1 MKRALLVP
9 ITLVALAVVFAATG
23 ANGAPVPS
31 GDWTSFGRTTDNNRH
46 SPLTQITPANVS
58 QLGREYTIDFQKV
71 DPDVRRGEQS
81 YPLAINGTL
90 YVTTNDAN
98 VFAIDGATG
107 KILWHF
113 KPANSGL
120 FKNFGIVANR
130 GLAYCD
136 DALYLLTLDMH
147 LNKLNPKTGALEG
160 RVAIADA
167 VPGAGSNY
175 GYSETSAPIC
185 ANNRILAGSAGSE
198 YGVRGFVM
206 AWTPDLRPAWPNPVW
221 TIPPELQSWR
231 RYSRIAGGGV
241 VWTPVTVD
249 ASTNTVYFGTGSAT
263 PLYFPSLRPGTD
275 PRTDS
280 LLAVD
285 LQTGQLKWWR
295 QLIAGNEW
303 SYDVAQPPLVYTGRV
318 GGRVR
323 HVVSVATM
331 EGVWYAFDANTGA
344 PFWQRVKVIDRVEH
358 PALKPGQPVVVY
370 PSSLGGLNYS
380 PASYDPA
387 TDYVFNAAAETA
399 AIDIQSKLT
408 PTQRKQKFVLG
419 SVFLGLSNGNFGTVL
434 PGWHDHGSISAINVN
449 TGQRVW
455 KFETPEPERGGVT
468 TTASGIGF
476 AGGGD
481 GNLRAFNLRTGK
493 VLWKFQTG
501 HQIASGPTVFTGS
514 DGKEYVAITVGG
526 TPTSSNGGVS
536 SWLEVFGLGG
546 SQKESPPPQLD
557 QVRNAPRLP
566 ASKLVIDTPRAP
578 RATAG
583 VAASAGARITT
594 QGPFTVRVW
603 SATRSNTQVVSGRL
617 LLRGRPVEGAVMQV
631 DNYTLRNR
639 TNASGAFFYRI
650 DVTLPHRHVVRVQ
663 RLSGATVG
671 GRPLS
676 TAQRRA
682 LLRVAGGFSVGYRIN
697 GVHARASGGHVV
709 VTGRLSYADGT
720 ASPPVVLFTY
730 LLQGTITDANGKPV
744 QGATVV
750 TRTQDRD
757 FWTFS
762 TPSDASGH
770 YTSFFTASDESGAN
784 PVPLTVQVALGHLS
798 YASKFGVTVNFTAL
812 RSATLNIKLPA
823 SGTSLAPPTST
834 SYPGAVYEGTLVG
847 ASGPGGVVKPLAA
860 TWPTANGT
868 FRLVLPGSVRGKPLR
883 LWEDNST
890 FFQPHPATPGGA
902 VDTAIWPRIPPGDQP
917 QGLAVV
923 RAP

>member
-1 MKRALLVP
+1 MKYAPLVVIATAVLL
-9 ITLVALAVVFAATG
+9 LASGATG
-23 ANGAPVPS
+23 ASVPN
-31 GDWTSFGRTTDNNRH
+31 GDWFGFGRTTDNMRH
-46 SPLTQITPANVS
+46 SPLTQITPGNVA
-58 QLGREYTIDFQKV
+58 QLGREYTIDFQKL
-71 DPDVRRGEQS
+71 DPDVKRGEQS
-81 YPLAINGTL
+81 YPLAVGGTL

-98 VFAIDGATG
+98 VFAVDGASG

-136 DALYLLTLDMH
+136 GALFMLTLDMH
-147 LNKLNPKTGALEG
+147 IDKLNPSTGALEG
-160 RVAIADA
+160 RVAIAKA
-167 VPGAGSNY
+167 VPGAASNY

-185 ANNRILAGSAGSE
+185 ANHRIVAGSAGSE
-198 YGVRGFVM
+198 YGVRGYVM
-206 AWTPDLRPAWPNPVW
+206 AWTTDLRPAWPNPVW

-231 RYSRIAGGGV
+231 SKSRIAGGGV

-249 ASTNTVYFGTGSAT
+249 SATNTVYFGTGSAT

-285 LQTGQLKWWR
+285 LKTGQLKWWR

-331 EGVWYAFDANTGA
+331 EGVWYAFDADTGQ

-358 PALKPGQPVVVY
+358 PALRPGQPVVVY

-387 TDYVFNAAAETA
+387 TDYVLNAAAETA
-399 AIDIQSKLT
+399 AIDIQAKLT
-408 PTQRKQKFVLG
+408 PTQRRQKFVLG
-419 SVFLGLSNGNFGTVL
+419 SVFLGLSNGNFGTEL

-449 TGQRVW
+449 TGRRVW

-468 TTASGIGF
+468 TTASGLGF

-481 GNLRAFNLRTGK
+481 GNLRAFDVRTGK

-526 TPTSSNGGVS
+526 TPTSSNGGTA
-536 SWLEVFGLGG
+536 SWLEVFGIGG

-557 QVRNAPRLP
+557 RE
-566 ASKLVIDTPRAP
+566 ASTRAAAVSPKLVIDTPTPTR
-578 RATAG
+578 TT
-583 VAASAGARITT
+583 AGARATGGARIST
-594 QGPFTVRVW
+594 QGPFYVRIW
-603 SATRSNTQVVSGRL
+603 SATRPNTQVVSGRL
-617 LLRGRPVEGAVMQV
+617 LLHGRPVRGAVMEV
-631 DNYTLRNR
+631 DDYTIHNR
-639 TNASGAFFYRI
+639 TNGAGQFFYRL
-650 DVTLPHRHVVRVQ
+650 DVTLPRRHVVRVQ
-663 RLSGATVG
+663 RLAHATVG
-671 GRPLS
+671 GRALS
-676 TAQRRA
+676 AAERRA
-682 LLRVAGGFSVGYRIN
+682 LLAAAGGFNVGYRVN
-697 GVHARASGGHVV
+697 GAHATVSRGHVV
-709 VTGRLSYADGT
+709 VTGRLSYADGQ
-720 ASPPVVLFTY
+720 PVPRVVLYTY

-744 QGATVV
+744 TGATVV

-770 YTSFFTASDESGAN
+770 YTSFFQASDETGAN
-784 PVPLTVQVALGHLS
+784 PVPITVQVASGHTS
-798 YASKFGVTVNFTAL
+798 YASKFGVNVNFAAL
-812 RSATLNIKLPA
+812 HSATMNVRLPA
-823 SGTSLAPPTST
+823 SGTLLTPPTAT

-847 ASGPGGVVKPLAA
+847 VSGPNGVVRPLSA
-860 TWPTANGT
+860 TWPSGSGT
-868 FRLVLPGSVRGKPLR
+868 FRLVLPGSARGKPLR
-883 LWEDNST
+883 IWEDNST
-890 FFQPHPATPGGA
+890 FFQPRAARPGGGIN
-902 VDTAIWPRIPPGDQP
+902 VSIWPHIPPGDQP
-917 QGLAVV
+917 QGLAIV
-923 RAP
+923 RAR